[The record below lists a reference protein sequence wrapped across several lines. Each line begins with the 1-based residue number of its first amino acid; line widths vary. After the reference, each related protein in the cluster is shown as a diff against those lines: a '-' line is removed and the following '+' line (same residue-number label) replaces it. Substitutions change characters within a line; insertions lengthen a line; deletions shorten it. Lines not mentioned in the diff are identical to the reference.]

1 VFDWWHTFFG
11 LCHGA
16 ISSFIK
22 IAYKNRI
29 LFISENVFSREA
41 NKVDTIL
48 TIIGLRNASMLLTL
62 SKSVEEEVGRFVYDR
77 KIYRSELPRY
87 DYYQSN
93 HKEKIQAFNSKL
105 GIGKMTRHYCLGFI
119 LQRTLFEM
127 SSQNVLRSR
136 QTH

>member
-1 VFDWWHTFFG
+1 MFDWWHTFFG

-62 SKSVEEEVGRFVYDR
+62 SKSVEEEVRRFVYGR

-105 GIGKMTRHYCLGFI
+105 GIGENDQALMFSVY
-119 LQRTLFEM
+119 
-127 SSQNVLRSR
+127 SSVYFV
-136 QTH
+136 